1 MVKWLRHRPF
11 TAVTRVRVPVGSPN
25 FNQRPLPRA
34 DFLFIIVF
42 CGIIFGAGHRIIFQ
56 KQYRIE
62 SLLIYARV
70 AELADALDLGSSGKP
85 WGFKSLRAHQKKH
98 RKVLFVCARRNL
110 NLPLYQ
116 VPTCAPEKAPKGA
129 FCVCTEELEPTFV
142 PSPDLR
148 TTSEQGRLCSDF
160 FNTKN
165 QSSTSLLLLF
175 PAKPCGFV
183 ETPKIRVI
191 DGCLLHWCV
200 RGT

>member
-116 VPTCAPEKAPKGA
+116 VPTCAPRRNKVGFAPIFLIQKISRPPPCSSFSPQSLVA
-129 FCVCTEELEPTFV
+129 LWRPPRSEP
-142 PSPDLR
+142 
-148 TTSEQGRLCSDF
+148 
-160 FNTKN
+160 
-165 QSSTSLLLLF
+165 
-175 PAKPCGFV
+175 
-183 ETPKIRVI
+183 
-191 DGCLLHWCV
+191 
-200 RGT
+200 